1 MQSMIQSMTSVNR
14 ETQEVLIPQFSFS
27 VRFIPHSIRIKCP
40 RWKDIVWLTS
50 RFKSQLSKAK
60 FDKESKSTQ
69 HSTLNA
75 SPRCIYPTQTCGE
88 NTLWGGRPERG
99 EKNVHWGVPG
109 KIISRTQTQQ
119 AQNKHVILLWWKHIV
134 GKTPGAGRQVALLCL
149 CDEPLTRWNQSGISD
164 RNRTRSCTACGF
176 LNVTFWFSPQN
187 EMKVRVGI
195 PKHLH
200 FAIIF
205 PCAP

>member
-99 EKNVHWGVPG
+99 EKNVHWGYLERSYPEH
-109 KIISRTQTQQ
+109 KH
-119 AQNKHVILLWWKHIV
+119 NKHKTNTWYSCGENTLWGRRPERGAKLLYYAFVTSPWQGGTNREFRTGI
-134 GKTPGAGRQVALLCL
+134 GRALALHVDFSMSL
-149 CDEPLTRWNQSGISD
+149 FDSPLKMKW
-164 RNRTRSCTACGF
+164 RS
-176 LNVTFWFSPQN
+176 
-187 EMKVRVGI
+187 E
-195 PKHLH
+195 
-200 FAIIF
+200 
-205 PCAP
+205 

>member
-50 RFKSQLSKAK
+50 GFKSQLSKAK
-60 FDKESKSTQ
+60 FDKGSKSSQ

-99 EKNVHWGVPG
+99 K
-109 KIISRTQTQQ
+109 KIKCTLGGTWKDHIQNTNTTQTRVTLVMKTHCGED
-119 AQNKHVILLWWKHIV
+119 ARSGAPTCSTLPLWRAPDKVEPI
-134 GKTPGAGRQVALLCL
+134 GNFGAESDALLHCM
-149 CDEPLTRWNQSGISD
+149 WISQ
-164 RNRTRSCTACGF
+164 C
-176 LNVTFWFSPQN
+176 
-187 EMKVRVGI
+187 
-195 PKHLH
+195 H
-200 FAIIF
+200 F
-205 PCAP
+205 